1 MANPNISQLLSTT
14 MENQKAT
21 VVDNIAEN
29 NIIFLKLK
37 ERGRILKQSGGT
49 TFRETLSYAENATIQ
64 SQGAYD
70 TYDTAPQDVI
80 TSADFDQKIITG
92 TITMTDLEANQNNG
106 KEQIIPLMKA
116 KMDVLKTSFDN
127 VFGDQSYS
135 DGTGEGGNEIGGLQL
150 LVADD
155 PTTGTVGGIN
165 RATSTNTFWRN
176 QLYDFSVESV
186 TPSATTI
193 QSSMNVLY
201 RRCQTQGGQLVDL
214 ITAGDTYFGYFED
227 SLQANQR
234 FSNGDMAKLGFD
246 SYKYKAA
253 DVVYD
258 TKCNDARMYFL
269 NTRHLSYKYIGDSMM
284 SVGSATRPHN
294 QGITVVPM
302 TSMGNLT
309 ITNARVH
316 GVMIA

>member
-14 MENQKAT
+14 MENQKA
-21 VVDNIAEN
+21 VVIDNIAEN
-29 NIIFLKLK
+29 NILFLKLK
-37 ERGRILKQSGGT
+37 EKGRILKQSGGA

-64 SQGAYD
+64 SQGQYD
-70 TYDTAPQDVI
+70 TYDTTPQDVI

-92 TITMTDLEANQNNG
+92 TITMTDLEANQNRG
-106 KEQIIPLMKA
+106 REQIIPLMKA
-116 KMDVLKTSFDN
+116 KMEVLKTSFDN
-127 VFGDQSYS
+127 FFGDQSLS
-135 DGTGEGGNEIGGLQL
+135 DGTGNGGLDLGGLAL

-165 RATSTNTFWRN
+165 RATSGNEFWRN

-201 RRCQTQGGQLVDL
+201 RRCQTQGGQLTDL
-214 ITAGDTYFGYFED
+214 ILAGDDYFGFFED

-234 FSNGDMAKLGFD
+234 FNNGDLAKLGFD
-246 SYKYKAA
+246 AYKYKAA

-258 TKCNDARMYFL
+258 TKMTDAKMYFI
-269 NTRHLSYKYIGDSMM
+269 NTKFMSYKYIGDSMM
-284 SVGSATRPHN
+284 SVGEPTRPHN
-294 QGITVVPM
+294 QPVTVAPM

-309 ITNARVH
+309 ITNAKVH